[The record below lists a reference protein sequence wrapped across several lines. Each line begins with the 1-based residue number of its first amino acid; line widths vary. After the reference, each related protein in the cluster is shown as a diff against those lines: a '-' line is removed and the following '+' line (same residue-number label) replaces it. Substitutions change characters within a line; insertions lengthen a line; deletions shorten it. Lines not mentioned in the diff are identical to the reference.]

1 MNIPD
6 DASFAPGAAR
16 RRQVRRESAEER
28 RASRALRALRGLG
41 TVLVLGA
48 GLLATQATV
57 PPPVAAVGPLPACRL
72 AEIPTVPRD
81 YDSWSTTLVDW
92 LLTVG
97 EDYVPPDLVPVGE
110 AGIAGGGYIR
120 KVAIDD
126 LRAMAKAAA
135 EAGTPIAVN
144 SPYRSYEEQVA
155 SFNGWADLD
164 GYDDAI
170 TYSQRP
176 GHSEHQLGLTIDFM
190 TAGGGSALKG
200 DWATTPSGSWM
211 AENAWKYGWVMSY
224 PKGEGGALFSDVTC
238 FHYEPWHY
246 RYLGRELAANVH
258 DSGLT
263 IREYLWTNFTMVDPI
278 TGEPI
283 PTATPTPSP
292 SPTATPTPS
301 ATPTATSTA
310 VATTTQSAAPSA
322 GIQPVGT
329 WFGVD
334 PPVVLAGL
342 LFITLASIGFAAWRG
357 FLRS

>member
-1 MNIPD
+1 MNKLD
-6 DASFAPGAAR
+6 DASSPR
-16 RRQVRRESAEER
+16 S
-28 RASRALRALRGLG
+28 ALRALATG
-41 TVLVLGA
+41 LVLGA
-48 GLLATQATV
+48 GLLAVPATA

-72 AEIPTVPRD
+72 ADIPTVPRD

-97 EDYVPPDLVPVGE
+97 EDYVPPDLVPVTE

-120 KVAIDD
+120 EVAIDD
-126 LRAMAKAAA
+126 LGAMASAAA

-144 SPYRSYEEQVA
+144 SPYRSYAEQVA
-155 SFNGWADLD
+155 SFNGWVDLD

-190 TAGGGSALKG
+190 TAGGGSALQG
-200 DWATTPSGSWM
+200 DWATTPSGAWM
-211 AENAWKYGWVMSY
+211 AENAWKYGWLMSY
-224 PKGEGGALFSDVTC
+224 PKGEGGALFSDATC

-246 RYLGRELAANVH
+246 RYLGRELAALVH

-263 IREYLWTNFTMVDPI
+263 IREYLWTNFTMVDPT

-283 PTATPTPSP
+283 PTATPTPSAT
-292 SPTATPTPS
+292 PTPTPTPS
-301 ATPTATSTA
+301 ATPTPTA
-310 VATTTQSAAPSA
+310 VATPTLSAAPSA
-322 GIQPVGT
+322 GTQPVST

-342 LFITLASIGFAAWRG
+342 LFIVLASIGFAAWRG
-357 FLRS
+357 ISRR